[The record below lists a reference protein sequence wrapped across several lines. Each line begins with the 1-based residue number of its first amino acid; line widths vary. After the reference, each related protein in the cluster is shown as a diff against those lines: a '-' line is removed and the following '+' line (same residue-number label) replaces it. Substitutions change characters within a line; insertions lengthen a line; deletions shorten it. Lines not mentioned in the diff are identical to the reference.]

1 MDRFDPYIAAE
12 RAREAYR
19 KTIAQ
24 FEPVPDRTEAEA
36 RETAQ
41 NLIEGYV
48 GLDHK
53 VTNMES
59 FFVALVHSL
68 KAAREQGKADCS
80 SRTRISTPR

>member
-1 MDRFDPYIAAE
+1 MGRFDPHIAAE

-24 FEPVPDRTEAEA
+24 FEPVPDGTEAEA
-36 RETAQ
+36 RETAH

-53 VTNMES
+53 VTNLES
-59 FFVALVHSL
+59 FFAALVHSL
-68 KAAREQGKADCS
+68 KAAREQGQADCS
-80 SRTRISTPR
+80 RRMRISTLR